1 MDDEEEEEEEESD
14 DEEEVV
20 VAPKRPAKKPKAAA
34 ALVEVTAEMVRGWQ
48 KKLQGGEDTVKLKE
62 LVAAFNAAVRFGD
75 SNSAEDEVY
84 TFSSGHV
91 FNLLMQFCLQ
101 HMDDIL
107 RRHVAGGAAA
117 AAAMRKPKSGVERP
131 DQWMHWRKH
140 QPIVKSYLSNLMT
153 FLGQL
158 AEAAMV
164 AVTLQQVSRLL
175 PFFIAL
181 PKLAPKLLKS
191 ALKAWS
197 ADDTAGGSEQIAVLA
212 FSIVRQLGCTLPYPF
227 IEHCFKGLYLCY
239 AQASKS
245 TSRKALPRIML
256 RASCYVDLC
265 AVDAHASYRH
275 AFVYIRQLA
284 IHLRNAIQKAS
295 PEASRQVYNW
305 QFVNCL
311 RLWAQVLC
319 THARSPTAP
328 LRQLIYPLVQVTL
341 GTARLLPSIR
351 YAALRLQCARILNQ
365 ISSELHVFIPVAP
378 LLLEALQFA
387 ELSKPAK
394 ATKSGR
400 PVDWATMVKASA
412 ADCAQR
418 VYQEGLVQETLYL
431 LAEHMHSRCCSIA
444 FPETAAPTVLALR
457 AAAKETKIVA
467 LQKRC
472 KRLLVQVEAQAKFVA
487 QKRDLVEF
495 APSDAAASSEFL
507 KEEYEKAST
516 PFGKWFAGERADAQ
530 KAEARRVEEA
540 AAQDEGI
547 VADDDIKDD
556 DSEEESGKSKKAKKK
571 EKQEKQVAKQAAD
584 KGAKKVANGK
594 PKKGPKSDGKEMADE
609 VDELR
614 MSDLDSDE
622 E

>member
-1 MDDEEEEEEEESD
+1 MAKHSALKKAVQAGRAVARATTKEKALKKHGVAISNERRVGRIKKTKQSRLAKKQEAEKRPTEEPVLLRSEGAGAVQKPRRDSAFTDRMNVDDFMEHGFLQAMEDGGEGEGEEEEEEEEGEEEEDSAAAARKPGRGTKHKEDLEALAKSDPAFYEFLKNTDQTLLNFAADEEGEEGEEEEEEEEPAMDDEEEEEEEEESD

-131 DQWMHWRKH
+131 DQWTHWRKH

-351 YAALRLQCARILNQ
+351 YAALRLQCNGVHCALPH
-365 ISSELHVFIPVAP
+365 SIPFLYRP
-378 LLLEALQFA
+378 
-387 ELSKPAK
+387 
-394 ATKSGR
+394 
-400 PVDWATMVKASA
+400 PVDLPRVPQHPSVHTLSVGPHRPPPRSVRAS
-412 ADCAQR
+412 
-418 VYQEGLVQETLYL
+418 
-431 LAEHMHSRCCSIA
+431 
-444 FPETAAPTVLALR
+444 
-457 AAAKETKIVA
+457 
-467 LQKRC
+467 
-472 KRLLVQVEAQAKFVA
+472 
-487 QKRDLVEF
+487 
-495 APSDAAASSEFL
+495 
-507 KEEYEKAST
+507 
-516 PFGKWFAGERADAQ
+516 
-530 KAEARRVEEA
+530 
-540 AAQDEGI
+540 
-547 VADDDIKDD
+547 
-556 DSEEESGKSKKAKKK
+556 
-571 EKQEKQVAKQAAD
+571 
-584 KGAKKVANGK
+584 
-594 PKKGPKSDGKEMADE
+594 
-609 VDELR
+609 
-614 MSDLDSDE
+614 LDMY
-622 E
+622 